1 MNVITCT
8 RRVRV
13 YISIVSKE
21 VSKNWGKN
29 ALYILKHEYSRLKII
44 DLMYFSRYLIDGKE
58 GLCGP
63 EKMNVYKSLR
73 LSFVLVVH
81 CQVLFSNNFPK
92 QCCSNLYMGNMRV
105 LYSERRVRLGE

>member
-21 VSKNWGKN
+21 VSKDWGKN

-44 DLMYFSRYLIDGKE
+44 DLMYFQDI
-58 GLCGP
+58 
-63 EKMNVYKSLR
+63 
-73 LSFVLVVH
+73 
-81 CQVLFSNNFPK
+81 
-92 QCCSNLYMGNMRV
+92 
-105 LYSERRVRLGE
+105 